1 MGQALSLALRNSA
14 QGSDAARPDSVTPVE
29 AVPYRLSTLRGW
41 ARDVCWSVTI

>member
-1 MGQALSLALRNSA
+1 MGQAVSLVLGNSA

-29 AVPYRLSTLRGW
+29 AVPHRVSTLRGW